1 MRQPAVGRSGA
12 VQPSALESTKEVLYI
27 IDMVGKPHT
36 TMALVLSPSPED
48 REALHG
54 TLIAYRQAMAI
65 LDGTK
70 GANLV
75 ALHEEAYEEIRA
87 RTGLPS
93 RMATLALR
101 DHSKRTVGAP
111 IDDIPLDS
119 KLFSVKGPDSLSIA
133 TVGGRVVIPYS
144 VDGYRGGWD
153 DFAEARLCFSGAS
166 INVLVGVQAGLHSQK
181 ETTMSNEGILAR
193 LGRVIA
199 GVVHNAVDAAEGANP
214 TAIAQQAVREIEKI
228 AEEARAAL
236 GVAIAAG
243 HRLKAKAEDLDAEI
257 RDLDAKI
264 RTGLEKGR
272 EDLARAATGVQI
284 DLEAQRTALAKAI
297 AENAGETAETE
308 ATLRSIA
315 SARADAMK
323 RLDDAKRAERA
334 VPAAPT
340 PSQRNDQRLAAAL
353 SAVERVTGV
362 PAKPVQGSAEVEEL
376 GRMQR
381 EDEIEARLKAFREG
395 QR

>member
-1 MRQPAVGRSGA
+1 MAF
-12 VQPSALESTKEVLYI
+12 VLMPT
-27 IDMVGKPHT
+27 D
-36 TMALVLSPSPED
+36 ED
-48 REALHG
+48 RDALQS
-54 TLIAYRQAMAI
+54 TLDAYRQAMAI

-101 DHSKRTVGAP
+101 DHSRHLAGDEIV
-111 IDDIPLDS
+111 DIPLDS
-119 KLFSVKGPDSLSIA
+119 KLFAVKGPDSISLA
-133 TVGGRVVIPYS
+133 TVKGRVVVPYT
-144 VDGYRGGWD
+144 VDGYRDGWD
-153 DFAEARLCFSGAS
+153 DFAEARLSFSGS
-166 INVLVGVQAGLHSQK
+166 IISVQVAVQAGITPKK
-181 ETTMSNEGILAR
+181 ESMMSNEGILAR

-199 GVVHNAVDAAEGANP
+199 GVVNNAVDVAEGANT
-214 TAIAQQAVREIEKI
+214 TAVAQQAVREIEKI

-236 GVAIAAG
+236 GVAVAAG
-243 HRLKAKAEDLDAEI
+243 HRLKAKAKDLDDEI
-257 RDLDAKI
+257 KDLDEKI

-272 EDLARAATGVQI
+272 DDLARAATGVQI
-284 DLEAQRTALAKAI
+284 DLEAQLTAITKAI
-297 AENAGETAETE
+297 AENAGEIADAE

-315 SARADAMK
+315 SARADAVK
-323 RLDDAKRAERA
+323 RLDDAKKAEQA
-334 VPAAPT
+334 AAAAGTPAS

-362 PAKPVQGSAEVEEL
+362 PAKPMTGAAEVEEL
-376 GRMQR
+376 GRLQR
-381 EDEIEARLKAFREG
+381 DDAIEARLRAFKEG